1 MVQEKEIDKILKS
14 LINELKNNHGCH
26 TIILYGSHARGDA
39 TEKSDFDILGIK
51 DKGEFYRIGRDC
63 CGVFLDAF
71 IYSVG
76 NLPASSD
83 LLRVHSGKI
92 LLDENGIGERLLK
105 TINEEFEKPV
115 QKLPDWEK
123 ELRKTWVKKMYERS
137 LVGDIEGNHRRHWLL
152 FDLLDMSPRVVEK
165 KMSELKEN
173 GKFELSKLELESFKN
188 NFDAGSL
195 NQDETVK
202 LIKDIYNKS
211 HQIIDPHTAIAVGVH
226 YKNSYKNSIVLSTAH
241 AAKFP
246 ELCRFVLPECLRLT
260 VFLPILR

>member
-152 FDLLDMSPRVVEK
+152 FDLLENWFNLNGIRFEGSKKAFEFLKSEK
-165 KMSELKEN
+165 PELYLLFEKALKPGAQDSEIL
-173 GKFELSKLELESFKN
+173 
-188 NFDAGSL
+188 A
-195 NQDETVK
+195 
-202 LIKDIYNKS
+202 LIKIF
-211 HQIIDPHTAIAVGVH
+211 I
-226 YKNSYKNSIVLSTAH
+226 
-241 AAKFP
+241 
-246 ELCRFVLPECLRLT
+246 
-260 VFLPILR
+260 